1 LQLVAHVLDLGPDI
15 FHEVPSSLHLV
26 DLEPEAVGV
35 MFDGFDALDEVLE
48 ILGEVLE
55 RLFELAPGLSQF
67 GAVCRGSRG
76 SYSQV

>member
-1 LQLVAHVLDLGPDI
+1 
-15 FHEVPSSLHLV
+15 
-26 DLEPEAVGV
+26 